1 MESRNRDRIRDPRE
15 EILLESNFDDEGVTT
30 HAYNSNPNRRRSQY
44 RSEVSIDRFSEGSL
58 HGNNYKGG
66 ECFVVVLNMCPSVH
80 HKCIDLF
87 MCTISVVVVL

>member
-66 ECFVVVLNMCPSVH
+66 ECRVIS
-80 HKCIDLF
+80 I
-87 MCTISVVVVL
+87 MCTSFRSSQIY